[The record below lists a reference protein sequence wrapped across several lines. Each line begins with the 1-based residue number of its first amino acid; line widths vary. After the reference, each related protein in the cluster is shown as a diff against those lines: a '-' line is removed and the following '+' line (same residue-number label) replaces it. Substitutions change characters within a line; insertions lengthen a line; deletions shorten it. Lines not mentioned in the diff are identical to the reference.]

1 MGNTPGFDPARP
13 WDAVFRVAVSEPAF
27 WDAEVRDKAILY
39 LTRISTAA
47 QTLDDGTIADAP
59 VSHRPPQGGTHGR
72 NSGSAGKGK
81 TRGSQSK
88 GTQPG
93 KRGKGGKQQSKTTPP
108 ADTQG
113 HASAAT
119 CNNYNYG
126 TCTQT
131 PCPSGRRHIC
141 INCGGSHPATAC
153 PTGSKGA
160 KGGKGKGG
168 GGKSR

>member
-1 MGNTPGFDPARP
+1 MSNTPGLDPARP

-72 NSGSAGKGK
+72 NSSSTGKGK
-81 TRGSQSK
+81 TRGSQGK

-93 KRGKGGKQQSKTTPP
+93 KRGKGGKQQGKSIPP
-108 ADTQG
+108 GNTRGNNAVE
-113 HASAAT
+113 T
-119 CNNYNYG
+119 CYSYNRG
-126 TCTQT
+126 ECTQT
-131 PCPSGRRHIC
+131 PCPAGRRHIC
-141 INCGGSHPATAC
+141 TSCGGPHPATAC
-153 PTGSKGA
+153 TAGNTNA
-160 KGGKGKGG
+160 KGGKGRGG
-168 GGKSR
+168 GGKAR